1 MKTVEARVSSA
12 LLEVWKAKRAV
23 YEDTKDMGPQEV
35 VAYFEEGSRRFA
47 EELGGHWVPN
57 PDGTSSL
64 V

>member
-1 MKTVEARVSSA
+1 MKTVKAPVSQA
-12 LLEVWKAKRAV
+12 LLEVWKAKKAV
-23 YEDTKDMGPQEV
+23 YEDTKNMTPREV

-47 EELGGHWVPN
+47 QELGARWVEN